1 LGNPSAG
8 KWDQI
13 APGDGGDCGADDSD
27 KLCYHSY
34 YGIEIERAPATGNNA
49 FKWVDVSPPAPDD
62 YDALFYPP
70 MDVSEKIVAK
80 AGVTLFVSDDSGDSW
95 VEVDFGGAAGENAS
109 AVSIVDRKTIFLGSE
124 KGRLV
129 RIDRARSGWAKATVT
144 QLTSP
149 RSEFVSDIVVLGASK
164 RIIWTSCSAF
174 GGGHVFRSTNGGKT
188 WGDRTGNLPD
198 IPVNAIVIDPKNQR
212 RIFAATDHGVYQS
225 KNSGKKWTDF
235 SNGLP
240 NAVVGD
246 MILHERRR
254 VLRVG
259 THNRGAW
266 EVDI

>member
-1 LGNPSAG
+1 
-8 KWDQI
+8 
-13 APGDGGDCGADDSD
+13 
-27 KLCYHSY
+27 
-34 YGIEIERAPATGNNA
+34 
-49 FKWVDVSPPAPDD
+49 
-62 YDALFYPP
+62 
-70 MDVSEKIVAK
+70 MDVVEKIVAK
-80 AGVTLFVSDDSGDSW
+80 AGVTLWVSDDSGDDW
-95 VEVDFGGAAGENAS
+95 AEVDFGAEAGEKAS
-109 AVSIVDRKTIFLGSE
+109 AVSIVSGRTIFLGTE

-129 RIDRARSGWAKATVT
+129 RIDRASSGWAKANVT

-164 RIIWTSCSAF
+164 KTVWTGCSAF
-174 GGGHVFRSTNGGKT
+174 GGGHVFRSTNGGT
-188 WGDRTGNLPD
+188 SWSDRTSNLPD
-198 IPVNAIVIDPKNQR
+198 IPVNAIVIDPKNHR

-225 KNSGKKWTDF
+225 KNSGTKWRDF

-254 VLRVG
+254 VLRIG